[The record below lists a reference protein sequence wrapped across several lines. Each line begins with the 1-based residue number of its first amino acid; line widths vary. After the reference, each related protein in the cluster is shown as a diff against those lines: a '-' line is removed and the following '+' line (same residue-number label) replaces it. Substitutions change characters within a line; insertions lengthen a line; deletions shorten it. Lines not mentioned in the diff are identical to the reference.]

1 MSQKILIAALFIF
14 YSLNALCSENIVGKY
29 QHNKEVMVM
38 TESRESCESDGGNWQ
53 IDEEYCFFSAADEAR
68 IITKKGQLQLNVS
81 TIGSNYHTCEFEGPA
96 TLKNNTII
104 SRVVAEEYDSKK
116 DRMVKVIC
124 EIRAKIIK
132 NVMSITNNNHC
143 QSFCGANAWLE
154 ASDLK
159 KVK

>member
-1 MSQKILIAALFIF
+1 
-14 YSLNALCSENIVGKY
+14 
-29 QHNKEVMVM
+29 
-38 TESRESCESDGGNWQ
+38 
-53 IDEEYCFFSAADEAR
+53 
-68 IITKKGQLQLNVS
+68 
-81 TIGSNYHTCEFEGPA
+81 
-96 TLKNNTII
+96 LKNNTII

-116 DRMVKVIC
+116 DHMVKVIC